1 MGKHLV
7 SVDRAIP
14 LAERPSEGHN
24 RWHPD
29 ITPMIH
35 VQNGDEA
42 EIRSTFQRR
51 DVDRWFS
58 TPRPLGKFWYHENHP
73 VDGGQGMAGARLETV

>member
-7 SVDRAIP
+7 SVDRTIP

-42 EIRSTFQRR
+42 ETLIERA
-51 DVDRWFS
+51 D
-58 TPRPLGKFWYHENHP
+58 
-73 VDGGQGMAGARLETV
+73 MAMYAVKREKKNDFRFYS

>member
-7 SVDRAIP
+7 SVDRTIP

-42 EIRSTFQRR
+42 EIHTRDSFDCQILKSMRGVDLASTNLGRAH
-51 DVDRWFS
+51 
-58 TPRPLGKFWYHENHP
+58 PLTGP
-73 VDGGQGMAGARLETV
+73 VIV